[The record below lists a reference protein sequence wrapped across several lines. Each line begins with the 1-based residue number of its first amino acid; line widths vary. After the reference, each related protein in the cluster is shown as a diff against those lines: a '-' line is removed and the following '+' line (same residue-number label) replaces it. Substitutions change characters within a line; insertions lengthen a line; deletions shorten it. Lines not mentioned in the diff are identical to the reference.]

1 MTTTISVV
9 KAWAIATKVE
19 LGYVD
24 DNNMTNS
31 CNFDSALL
39 FPGQNLPCF
48 PSGMSRDKENIEV
61 HKILTKMFYFSE
73 TKISSIRE
81 RAKVDNSSSQGVG
94 LSDFVDCLSNSVQTA
109 VDYSSVVLSLEKEG
123 QTLLSQEL
131 GELLKSLASPELCF
145 VGLFTSWCKFPLYEA
160 DFGWG
165 NPIWV
170 SGANIPMNNTVILI
184 DEKSGGGIEAWM
196 SLKESDMKE
205 FIKHNEV
212 KDVMDCN

>member
-81 RAKVDNSSSQGVG
+81 RAK
-94 LSDFVDCLSNSVQTA
+94 TA